1 MIENIQQQPL
11 TTEDDNTLSKR
22 IRLLASDPTKRTK
35 IARITDVIDDIE
47 TSLAAGVS
55 RSFIV
60 DELVAGGLEI
70 NLASFATTLRRI
82 RKKRGKPSANFKYG
96 EI

>member
-11 TTEDDNTLSKR
+11 TTEDDNTLSQR
-22 IRLLASDPTKRTK
+22 IRLLAYDPTKRTK
-35 IARITDVIDDIE
+35 IARITDVTDDIE

-55 RSFIV
+55 QSCIV

-70 NLASFATTLRRI
+70 SLASFGSMLRRI
-82 RKKRGKPSANFKYG
+82 RKKRGKPPANFKNG